1 MHPTFISI
9 CTEETCD
16 LKQAVQ
22 NQRSA
27 AIKRI
32 YGKQTTDLLGQ
43 RETKEKNW

>member
-9 CTEETCD
+9 STEDTRD
-16 LKQAVQ
+16 LKQAVK
-22 NQRSA
+22 NQHSV

-43 RETKEKNW
+43 HETKEKNW